1 MVRMTGG
8 QAVVRCLEGT
18 GIEYVFGM
26 CGHANL
32 ALLDA
37 LHESSLK
44 FISVHHEQVAAHAAD
59 AYFRVTHRPAAVVT
73 TVGPGATNAIT
84 GVADAA
90 LDASAMIIL
99 CGGIPSS
106 YVGRGALQELSLHGE
121 DEQADI
127 YKPITKRVI
136 KVTQVDQ
143 LPGAIARALNHALS
157 GCPGPVMVHVPM
169 DLYSATAEIALP
181 EMPKR
186 QPSAARV
193 RGDREALV
201 RTIALLRTA
210 ERPLIYAGGGVL
222 LSEAWDELRRLAE
235 YLGIPVV
242 TTMIAQ
248 GAIPEDHPLA
258 AGFSGSV
265 GTPVA
270 NSLAREADVI
280 LAVGTRFPEL
290 DSNSWRPEYFIQV
303 PPATLVHVDIN
314 PHEIGKVYPTEVGIV
329 GDAKAVL
336 EDLLEVA
343 RLQAPAVDWRNAPRT
358 RELAERRA
366 AWLSESS
373 DNRRSDAT
381 PILPE
386 RLLQEVRRALPREGI
401 LVAGVGIRHAV
412 GQHFPVYEPMTMLV
426 ASGFTTM
433 GFEVPAALGAKLG
446 RPDRPVVA
454 LCGDGAFNSV
464 ISAVPTAVQYG
475 IAVVWVVLNNGG
487 YASIELYQQ
496 RHFQRT
502 LGTIFAIEP
511 EGKPYSPDYVALARA
526 YGAAAERIEHPDQL
540 AAALTRAIQASVP
553 YVLEVP
559 MTRRPRIRASG
570 HWDVNDIL
578 AAK

>member
-8 QAVVRCLEGT
+8 QVVVRCLEGA

-44 FISVHHEQVAAHAAD
+44 FISVHHEQVATHAAD

-90 LDASAMIIL
+90 LDASAMIVL

-106 YVGRGALQELSLHGE
+106 YVGRGALQELSFHSE

-136 KVTQVDQ
+136 KVMQVDQ

-186 QPSAARV
+186 RPNAARGT
-193 RGDREALV
+193 GDREALA

-210 ERPLIYAGGGVL
+210 ERPLIYAGGGVI

-235 YLGIPVV
+235 YLGVPVV

-248 GAIPEDHPLA
+248 GVIPEDHPLA

-290 DSNSWRPEYFIQV
+290 DSSSWRPEYFIQV
-303 PPATLVHVDIN
+303 PPARLVHVDIN

-336 EDLLEVA
+336 GDLLEVA
-343 RLQAPAVDWRNAPRT
+343 RLQAPAVDWRNAPCT
-358 RELAERRA
+358 RELAERRK
-366 AWLSESS
+366 AWLRESS
-373 DNRRSDAT
+373 DNRRSDAI

-386 RLLQEVRRALPREGI
+386 RLLHEVRQVLPRDGI

-446 RPDRPVVA
+446 QPDRPVVA

-540 AAALTRAIQASVP
+540 AVVLTQAIQAGVP

-559 MTRRPRIRASG
+559 VTRHPRIRASG

-578 AAK
+578 ARK